1 MKCKVLHESKG
12 RLRVRMACGYMRLAD
27 ADVLEYYLRNIPGVW
42 EVKVYDRTCDAVV
55 QYHGGAET
63 RGEILRALAAY
74 DLAEAAEAGL
84 VPEHTSRALNR
95 EFQDKLVFTIAKRCV
110 SKVIFP
116 VPLRTAMTFW
126 RSAGYIKNG
135 LRTLWKRELTVDV
148 LDATAITVSMLQGNF
163 DTASSV
169 MFMLRLGEI
178 LEEWTHKKSVADLA
192 GAMSLQVDKVWIR
205 DGEQEVLVPIGE
217 VKAGNLMVVR
227 MGNVIPLDGKVV
239 SGEMTVNQASITG
252 ESLPVRKEAGSYVYD
267 GTVAEEGQCVVCVY
281 M

>member
-55 QYHGGAET
+55 QYRGGAET

-110 SKVIFP
+110 IKVIF
-116 VPLRTAMTFW
+116 RY
-126 RSAGYIKNG
+126 RY
-135 LRTLWKRELTVDV
+135 
-148 LDATAITVSMLQGNF
+148 
-163 DTASSV
+163 
-169 MFMLRLGEI
+169 
-178 LEEWTHKKSVADLA
+178 
-192 GAMSLQVDKVWIR
+192 
-205 DGEQEVLVPIGE
+205 
-217 VKAGNLMVVR
+217 
-227 MGNVIPLDGKVV
+227 
-239 SGEMTVNQASITG
+239 
-252 ESLPVRKEAGSYVYD
+252 
-267 GTVAEEGQCVVCVY
+267 GQR
-281 M
+281 